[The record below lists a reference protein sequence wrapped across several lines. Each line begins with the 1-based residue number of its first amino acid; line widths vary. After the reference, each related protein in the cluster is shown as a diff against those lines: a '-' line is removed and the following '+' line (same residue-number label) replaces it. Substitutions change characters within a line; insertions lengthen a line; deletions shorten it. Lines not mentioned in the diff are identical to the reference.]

1 MKRLF
6 CTVITSVDDTL
17 ESPLVI
23 HSHAESSDHAEKE
36 VIDYLAGEDFG
47 FEYEIQYNMLN
58 DNFDT
63 FTFEVT
69 DILGKDF

>member
-6 CTVITSVDDTL
+6 CTVITTVDDTL
-17 ESPLVI
+17 ESPMVI
-23 HSHAESSDHAEKE
+23 HSHAASADHAEKE
-36 VIDYLAGEDFG
+36 VMDYMAGEDFG
-47 FEYEIQYNMLN
+47 FEYNDLN

-69 DILGKDF
+69 DILGQDF

>member
-23 HSHAESSDHAEKE
+23 HSRAESSVHAERE
-36 VIDYLAGEDFG
+36 VMDYMAGEDFG
-47 FEYEIQYNMLN
+47 FDYNDLN

>member
-6 CTVITSVDDTL
+6 CTVITSYDDTL

-23 HSHAESSDHAEKE
+23 HSHAESADHAEKE
-36 VIDYLAGEDFG
+36 VMDYMDGEDFG
-47 FEYEIQYNMLN
+47 FEYNDLN
-58 DNFDT
+58 DNFET

>member
-23 HSHAESSDHAEKE
+23 HSMNETMDHAEQA
-36 VIDYLAGEDFG
+36 VIDYMTGEDFG
-47 FEYEIQYNMLN
+47 FDYDMLN

-69 DILGKDF
+69 DILGQDF

>member
-6 CTVITSVDDTL
+6 CTVITSVDNTL
-17 ESPLVI
+17 ESPMVI
-23 HSHAESSDHAEKE
+23 HSHAASADHAEKE
-36 VIDYLAGEDFG
+36 VMDYMAGEDFG
-47 FEYEIQYNMLN
+47 FEYNDLN

>member
-23 HSHAESSDHAEKE
+23 HSMSETMDHAEKE

-47 FEYEIQYNMLN
+47 FEYNMLN

-69 DILGKDF
+69 DILGQDF

>member
-6 CTVITSVDDTL
+6 CTVITSFDDTL
-17 ESPLVI
+17 ESPLVF
-23 HSHAESSDHAEKE
+23 HSHAESADHAEKE
-36 VIDYLAGEDFG
+36 VMDYMAEDFG
-47 FEYEIQYNMLN
+47 YLECNIN

-69 DILGKDF
+69 DILGKD

>member
-1 MKRLF
+1 M
-6 CTVITSVDDTL
+6 
-17 ESPLVI
+17 
-23 HSHAESSDHAEKE
+23 
-36 VIDYLAGEDFG
+36 DYMAGEDFG
-47 FEYEIQYNMLN
+47 FEYNMLN

>member
-6 CTVITSVDDTL
+6 CTVITSIDNTL

-47 FEYEIQYNMLN
+47 FEYNMLN

>member
-6 CTVITSVDDTL
+6 CTVITSIDNTL

-23 HSHAESSDHAEKE
+23 HSMNETMDHAEQA
-36 VIDYLAGEDFG
+36 VIDYMTGEDFG
-47 FEYEIQYNMLN
+47 FDYDMLN

-69 DILGKDF
+69 DILGQDF